1 MRKLLLTSLIVMLA
15 VETVHGL
22 VWSLVLGN
30 PVIDM
35 KDESPNGGV
44 DDAIDSSEDV
54 SDIEHPRN
62 TKLKTARNSSS
73 LSTGSRPTRQH
84 HGQVKQKQTNQINC
98 HFVMNPV
105 AF

>member
-1 MRKLLLTSLIVMLA
+1 MRKFLLAALVVMLA
-15 VETVHGL
+15 VETVHSL

-35 KDESPNGGV
+35 KDESSNSGV
-44 DDAIDSSEDV
+44 DDVIDSSEDV

-73 LSTGSRPTRQH
+73 LSIGSRPTRQH
-84 HGQVKQKQTNQINC
+84 HGQVKQIQTNNQIIQLIIIS
-98 HFVMNPV
+98 
-105 AF
+105 